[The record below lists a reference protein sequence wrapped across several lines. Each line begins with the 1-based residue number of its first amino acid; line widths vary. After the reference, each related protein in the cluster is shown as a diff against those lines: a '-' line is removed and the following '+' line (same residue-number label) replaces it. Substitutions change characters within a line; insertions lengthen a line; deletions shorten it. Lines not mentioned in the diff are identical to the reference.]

1 MWYAP
6 NEIFQ
11 QISKPLILS
20 LDLIWITYLPVVYHE
35 FLSATLHC
43 YRLFAYRYLIHITLC
58 TDSADGSVNNLFS
71 YMLGA
76 DGTKRRLIYLVGQS
90 DKYWERYIVL
100 TYCDHFLLNK
110 LKSLR

>member
-1 MWYAP
+1 MTVSV
-6 NEIFQ
+6 FV
-11 QISKPLILS
+11 SKPS
-20 LDLIWITYLPVVYHE
+20 GMPG
-35 FLSATLHC
+35 A
-43 YRLFAYRYLIHITLC
+43 IH
-58 TDSADGSVNNLFS
+58 SQFYPADGSVNNLFS

-76 DGTKRRLIYLVGQS
+76 DGTKRRLVYLAGQS